1 MLTAEFKVNGARVG
15 AITIHNVSGASGM
28 RLEGVADYEVQL
40 LAPTHYNL
48 GLEVVA
54 TAQVKGWDR
63 SGKAHELV
71 RLALEALKVAQETP

>member
-15 AITIHNVSGASGM
+15 AIAVRNVSGASGH

-40 LAPTHYNL
+40 LTPTHYNL

-54 TAQVKGWDR
+54 TATVKGWDR
-63 SGKAHELV
+63 SGPAHELV
-71 RLALEALKVAQETP
+71 RLALEALKPI